1 MRITVVYTGFSPVR
15 PMNPALLAENLAVKG
30 QGKSAAEVLDTGQTL
45 ALEEQRLSAE
55 DFQILSKGTGW
66 HPKVITKL
74 LAIGRDKRLV
84 PLQKQLPSTY
94 SAIYPFTTLSDAELN
109 LAVSEGICRPDSA
122 SREILDWIKVK
133 RLDGMDLPESIGFVG
148 TSIEPLTKER
158 KAALLGALQQTALTF
173 GINLVEGA
181 VSVNTR
187 KATKA
192 SREAVGERLYQQ
204 LLKELNPVFAIVS
217 DEIRKEFELN
227 VIDDLA
233 AGEIRTL
240 TGVLIRLSGSSEGMW
255 EKYGAMYCYKIAI
268 EYNKTESRSLRF
280 NYRKRLLEVK
290 NKHSHLNELVADLL
304 NQMN

>member
-1 MRITVVYTGFSPVR
+1 M
-15 PMNPALLAENLAVKG
+15 
-30 QGKSAAEVLDTGQTL
+30 
-45 ALEEQRLSAE
+45 
-55 DFQILSKGTGW
+55 
-66 HPKVITKL
+66 
-74 LAIGRDKRLV
+74 

-181 VSVNTR
+181 VSVTTR

-255 EKYGAMYCYKIAI
+255 EKHGAIYCYKIAI
-268 EYNKTESRSLRF
+268 EYNKTESRALRF

>member
-1 MRITVVYTGFSPVR
+1 MK
-15 PMNPALLAENLAVKG
+15 PALLAENLAAKG

-45 ALEEQRLSAE
+45 ALEEQRLSVE

-181 VSVNTR
+181 VSVTTR

-227 VIDDLA
+227 VNRFLFIPFIVLTIISNGPYDKNISCSDIPTIFAVITVFCNGLHNVA
-233 AGEIRTL
+233 KNLTL
-240 TGVLIRLSGSSEGMW
+240 YVGQHIGSSG
-255 EKYGAMYCYKIAI
+255 II
-268 EYNKTESRSLRF
+268 IPSLIISISCI
-280 NYRKRLLEVK
+280 LT
-290 NKHSHLNELVADLL
+290 
-304 NQMN
+304 MNP